1 MIKTRLGFFRQS
13 IILVSLFMLAG
24 CAAAPVKF
32 NPDAVGPQLI
42 VNRSNIRLGVV
53 KLVKDTKIV
62 FQGKGFDP
70 GDSVFV
76 NIIGVKKDGELTDIP
91 IAEAIIDQDGNFTA
105 EVSKIV
111 KIIELLLADVGL
123 NDEMQNYVL
132 ITRPPIPPGN
142 YVIRAE
148 SMESEKK
155 AECRLE
161 IKGPSIG
168 DSLKDWIGG
177 LLGKIKKE

>member
-1 MIKTRLGFFRQS
+1 MKISRSGFFRQS
-13 IILVSLFMLAG
+13 VLLVGLLILVG

-32 NPDAVGPQLI
+32 DPKSVGPQLI
-42 VNRSNIRLGVV
+42 VNCSNIRLGVV
-53 KLVKDTKIV
+53 KLVKDTRII

-70 GDSVFV
+70 DDSVFINV
-76 NIIGVKKDGELTDIP
+76 IGVKKDGELIDIP
-91 IAEAIIDQDGNFTA
+91 IAESVIDQEGNFTA

-111 KIIELLLADVGL
+111 KVTELLLADVEL
-123 NDEMQNYVL
+123 NDEMQNYLL

-155 AECRLE
+155 ADCRLE

-168 DSLKDWIGG
+168 DSLKDWIGV